1 MRWWSRF
8 WRRNKLDRDLSRE
21 LQFHIEERISALAS
35 TGLSEKE
42 ARRQVRQEFGGI
54 EQVKEECRD
63 ARGFSLLETTLQE
76 VRYAFRGMRR
86 SPLFTFVALAALALT
101 TGTVSTVLTLTNTFF
116 LRRLPVDR
124 PEQLVAV
131 TPTRRHGT
139 ILGWLS
145 YPDYVHFRDHTK
157 TLQGLAAHYSS
168 APLFVSVNNKAKE
181 INGAVVSGNFF
192 PLLGLQPVVGRF
204 FRPDEDSVP
213 DRDPVA
219 VLAYDFW
226 QSWFD
231 SSPQALGTTI
241 KINGTPFT
249 VIGVAP
255 KSFPGMLEVPSEVF
269 LPTMMLRVG
278 YRGCDALRDETCTP
292 LSMIGRL
299 APGVGLN
306 NAKAEMA
313 TLVPP
318 SWAEAS
324 EGDNTGAA
332 VFSARGA
339 DNHNH
344 ESYARFVKLLFLAAG
359 VLFAVCCANLAGLLT
374 ARAAAREREFAI
386 RASLGAARFR
396 LVRQLITESVLLA
409 LIGGV
414 LGTLV
419 SAALTHAIRSMFYS
433 VDAEGHP
440 IYYNFSPDPLVIL
453 AVLAISV
460 SIGLLFGLIPAIQS
474 SRRGPAESLKGHAST
489 LSPRSR
495 LAHSLVGTQ
504 AAFAVTLLITAGL
517 LVTSTRI
524 LARGISFEPSHVALM
539 RLRPGLL
546 DYPPPKAQRFLRS
559 VIQKIESVPG
569 VESASMIGTGV
580 VLLGGQAE
588 VALPEARDP
597 KRETLSADYGDI
609 GPFYFTTLRTPVV
622 RGREFDDRDV
632 LNSPS
637 VAIVNQTLAR
647 RLWPS
652 REALNAMILVNGHP
666 HRVVGVVQDAGLE
679 TRAYRREPYVYV
691 PYWQNAAAVDAR
703 LCIRVHG
710 DPAAMLSLL
719 TREVHRMDPNVPIAE
734 TITLPIQLNGAFQP
748 LRMSATFISYIAALS
763 VLLCAIGIYGTLAF
777 AVSRRTKEIGIRMAL
792 GAEAGEV
799 RAMVVREELF
809 VILLATVAGI
819 GLAAMGE
826 RLIRHLLLG
835 SASADVFFYSGAA
848 LLVVLTAVLACWIPA
863 RRAASVE
870 PLAALRQD

>member
-1 MRWWSRF
+1 
-8 WRRNKLDRDLSRE
+8 
-21 LQFHIEERISALAS
+21 
-35 TGLSEKE
+35 
-42 ARRQVRQEFGGI
+42 
-54 EQVKEECRD
+54 
-63 ARGFSLLETTLQE
+63 
-76 VRYAFRGMRR
+76 
-86 SPLFTFVALAALALT
+86 
-101 TGTVSTVLTLTNTFF
+101 
-116 LRRLPVDR
+116 
-124 PEQLVAV
+124 
-131 TPTRRHGT
+131 
-139 ILGWLS
+139 
-145 YPDYVHFRDHTK
+145 
-157 TLQGLAAHYSS
+157 
-168 APLFVSVNNKAKE
+168 
-181 INGAVVSGNFF
+181 
-192 PLLGLQPVVGRF
+192 
-204 FRPDEDSVP
+204 
-213 DRDPVA
+213 
-219 VLAYDFW
+219 
-226 QSWFD
+226 
-231 SSPQALGTTI
+231 
-241 KINGTPFT
+241 
-249 VIGVAP
+249 
-255 KSFPGMLEVPSEVF
+255 
-269 LPTMMLRVG
+269 
-278 YRGCDALRDETCTP
+278 
-292 LSMIGRL
+292 
-299 APGVGLN
+299 
-306 NAKAEMA
+306 
-313 TLVPP
+313 
-318 SWAEAS
+318 
-324 EGDNTGAA
+324 
-332 VFSARGA
+332 
-339 DNHNH
+339 
-344 ESYARFVKLLFLAAG
+344 
-359 VLFAVCCANLAGLLT
+359 
-374 ARAAAREREFAI
+374 
-386 RASLGAARFR
+386 
-396 LVRQLITESVLLA
+396 
-409 LIGGV
+409 
-414 LGTLV
+414 
-419 SAALTHAIRSMFYS
+419 
-433 VDAEGHP
+433 
-440 IYYNFSPDPLVIL
+440 
-453 AVLAISV
+453 
-460 SIGLLFGLIPAIQS
+460 
-474 SRRGPAESLKGHAST
+474 
-489 LSPRSR
+489 
-495 LAHSLVGTQ
+495 
-504 AAFAVTLLITAGL
+504 
-517 LVTSTRI
+517 
-524 LARGISFEPSHVALM
+524 M